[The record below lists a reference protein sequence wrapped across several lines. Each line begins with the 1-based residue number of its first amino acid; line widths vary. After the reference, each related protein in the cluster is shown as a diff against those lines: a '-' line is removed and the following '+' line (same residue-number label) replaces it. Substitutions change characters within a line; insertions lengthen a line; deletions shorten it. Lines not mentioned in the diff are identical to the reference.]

1 MGRMDPGW
9 DVFGRPGSRS
19 CVATFFTRTA
29 VRGLYRLAKRSG
41 LATAWCRRFAV
52 SHASCLSGGLRR
64 KTRLVVS
71 RQPSLPPAGDI
82 LGVTFPWWGVVYY
95 PWSAVPPPPL
105 PPAPPSGLGRRRAL
119 STFVLGAR
127 RGPPPLPPPPCA
139 LSGAAWVPRLRP
151 LQARLAQLR
160 PRSSTTPSP
169 FDLCSWSRC
178 PSCTFAAATAASML
192 HRYVGAKGLLL
203 SSRLGD
209 QRRRVAPKLGFR
221 APSCGVPCAR
231 TEASVGT

>member
-1 MGRMDPGW
+1 MS
-9 DVFGRPGSRS
+9 RP
-19 CVATFFTRTA
+19 
-29 VRGLYRLAKRSG
+29 
-41 LATAWCRRFAV
+41 
-52 SHASCLSGGLRR
+52 
-64 KTRLVVS
+64 
-71 RQPSLPPAGDI
+71 PSLPPAGDI

-95 PWSAVPPPPL
+95 PWSDVPPPPL

-178 PSCTFAAATAASML
+178 PSCTGAAATAASML
-192 HRYVGAKGLLL
+192 HRYVGAKGPLL

-209 QRRRVAPKLGFR
+209 QRRRAAPQLGISTPKSR
-221 APSCGVPCAR
+221 SALRSYRSVRWNVGGPSAFPWYKGLSGWRKPSLWVLQRRFLRMQKQGAVRSSSLSLLQP
-231 TEASVGT
+231 